1 MDGYTIAFGIRNV
14 THIEKALSEAYRL
27 AHRNLSCFKYV
38 VSWMSPLFQLQYL
51 LYSSCAGLSFSSS
64 CAVSWIK
71 LSMFYHVCLV
81 DGSEI
86 SLLSHQLAYFKSFCS
101 VDGPKIL
108 LLSHQLICFR
118 VLKRGGRFLCLE
130 LSHVD
135 VPVFKEM

>member
-1 MDGYTIAFGIRNV
+1 MFQVCRELDVPTVSSEQGV
-14 THIEKALSEAYRL
+14 ALFFMRRIL
-27 AHRNLSCFKYV
+27 
-38 VSWMSPLFQLQYL
+38 
-51 LYSSCAGLSFSSS
+51 GLSFSSS

-71 LSMFYHVCLV
+71 LFMFYHVCLV

-86 SLLSHQLAYFKSFCS
+86 SLLSHQLAYFKSFCL

-108 LLSHQLICFR
+108 LLSHQLSCFR

-135 VPVFKEM
+135 VSVFKEM

>member
-1 MDGYTIAFGIRNV
+1 MFQVCRELDVPTVSSEQGV
-14 THIEKALSEAYRL
+14 ALFFMRRIL
-27 AHRNLSCFKYV
+27 
-38 VSWMSPLFQLQYL
+38 
-51 LYSSCAGLSFSSS
+51 GLSFLSS

-71 LSMFYHVCLV
+71 LFMFYHVCLV

-86 SLLSHQLAYFKSFCS
+86 SLLSHQLAYFKSFCL

-108 LLSHQLICFR
+108 LLSCFR